1 MESDKIIFCMWTFP
15 RYFDANYGFHLSILY
30 LKNAC
35 SVTISIK

>member
-1 MESDKIIFCMWTFP
+1 MKSDQIIFCMWTS

-30 LKNAC
+30 LKNGC